1 MPWWE
6 MVSMD
11 LRLQFISEYLSGL
24 FSMTELATQYRDQPQ
39 DGLQMGG
46 AVPDHRPGRA
56 ARSIA
61 TTA

>member
-1 MPWWE
+1 
-6 MVSMD
+6 MD
-11 LRLQFISEYLSGL
+11 LRLQFLSEYLSGL
-24 FSMTELATQYRDQPQ
+24 FSMTELATQFRDQPQ

-46 AVPDHRPGRA
+46 AVRDHRPGRA